1 MAVSQEVLVV
11 VIHSDNLL
19 LQSLP
24 TVVYSI
30 QATKG
35 IFDNTVVQVVKEIR
49 KKENNILSGD
59 MDVNEHAINSSRT
72 DQVFILVWD

>member
-1 MAVSQEVLVV
+1 MV